1 MTDQLLLDL
10 DARSDD
16 FWRNTAWQALEHL
29 AATGN
34 VFDAYS
40 LTELGVPDPP
50 SMASLGALFY
60 AARQAGLIRKVA
72 YGQSRRP
79 ATRGSAC
86 AQWVGV
92 R

>member
-10 DARSDD
+10 DEHTDSWWRS
-16 FWRNTAWQALEHL
+16 TAMQALEYL

-60 AARQAGLIRKVA
+60 AARQAGLIHKVGYA
-72 YGQSRRP
+72 PSRRP
-79 ATRGSAC
+79 ATRGSAA
-86 AQWVGV
+86 AQWVGQ
-92 R
+92 